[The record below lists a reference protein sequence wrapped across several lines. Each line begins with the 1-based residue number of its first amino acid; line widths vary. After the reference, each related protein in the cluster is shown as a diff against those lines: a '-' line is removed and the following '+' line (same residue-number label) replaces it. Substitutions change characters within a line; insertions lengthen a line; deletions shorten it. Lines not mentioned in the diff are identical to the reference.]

1 MPSFTAREGQDS
13 PLPGLLAAPADLAA
27 TAWQQAIHGAA
38 EQASNFAYI
47 IYMYPCPRGTGDLAK
62 CIDYPYTTPLC
73 SNIVAQSTVIVKRNY
88 YTFFGFFL

>member
-27 TAWQQAIHGAA
+27 TAWQQAIQGAA

-47 IYMYPCPRGTGDLAK
+47 IYVSLSTRHRESRKMHRLPLH
-62 CIDYPYTTPLC
+62 YTT
-73 SNIVAQSTVIVKRNY
+73 V
-88 YTFFGFFL
+88 F